1 MTGAGETVAITGIA
15 GGGDGVG
22 RLADG
27 RAVFVPRTAPG
38 DQVALEAGRIERR
51 RSWARGREPR
61 IVVPGPDRVAP
72 ACPHYEGDRCG
83 GCQLQHL
90 AYPAQLAAKRRIVG
104 DTLRRIG
111 KLAMDD
117 PEIEPAVRP
126 WRYRAS
132 VSLAVDRHG
141 AGFPRYDHPGRIFPL
156 VDCRIA
162 DERLM
167 ALWAAVRGHVAEL
180 PPRTERVTLR
190 LDREGR
196 PHLIVASAGEPWLG
210 AERLRAA
217 AGLPAT
223 AFEPVNPEM
232 AALARAWA
240 TAGLGDV
247 AGRVVWDLYGGAGDT
262 ALRLA
267 AAGADAI
274 SVDADERAVA
284 WARERAVPRPVRFI
298 AGRAED
304 VVARLPDP
312 HAVVLNPPRGGL
324 HWDVTL
330 RLTAARVA
338 RLAYVSSDPATLAR
352 DLSRLAATYRV
363 TAVRA
368 FDLFPQTAQVETV
381 AVLEGA

>member
-1 MTGAGETVAITGIA
+1 MTAALETVAITGIA

-51 RSWARGREPR
+51 RSYARGRDPR

-72 ACPHYEGDRCG
+72 TCPHYEGDRCG

-111 KLAMDD
+111 KLAIDD
-117 PEIEPAVRP
+117 PEIEPAERP
-126 WRYRAS
+126 WRYRAK
-132 VSLAVDRHG
+132 VSLAAGRHG
-141 AGFPRYDHPGRIFPL
+141 FGYHRYDHPDRVFPL
-156 VDCRIA
+156 VDCHIA

-167 ALWAAVRGHVAEL
+167 ALWAAVRGRVAEL
-180 PPRTERVTLR
+180 PRGAERVTLR
-190 LDREGR
+190 LDREGGS
-196 PHLIVASAGEPWLG
+196 HLIVGSAGG
-210 AERLRAA
+210 H
-217 AGLPAT
+217 PAS

-232 AALARAWA
+232 GARARGWA
-240 TAGLGDV
+240 SEGLGDV

-262 ALRLA
+262 ALPLA
-267 AAGADAI
+267 AAGADVI

-298 AGRAED
+298 AGRVED
-304 VVARLPDP
+304 VVAQLPDP

-330 RLTAARVA
+330 RLTARPVA
-338 RLAYVSSDPATLAR
+338 RLAYVSCDPATLAR

-363 TAVRA
+363 AAIRA

-381 AVLEGA
+381 VVLEGA